1 MNVLTN
7 QSNEFIICDFEK
19 FGIGFTYSVPLSVY
33 GKEIFEKS
41 LIVIFRD

>member
-7 QSNEFIICDFEK
+7 QYNEFIICDSEK
-19 FGIGFTYSVPLSVY
+19 FRYTWFSFSVYLSY

-41 LIVIFRD
+41 LIVIY

>member
-7 QSNEFIICDFEK
+7 QYNEFIICDFEK

-33 GKEIFEKS
+33 GKEIF
-41 LIVIFRD
+41 

>member
-7 QSNEFIICDFEK
+7 QSNEFIICDSEK

-33 GKEIFEKS
+33 GKEIF
-41 LIVIFRD
+41 